1 MASQRKPRRP
11 EDDLV
16 DWFTI
21 SYKTIYIAVALVLV
35 VGGAV
40 YYHYF
45 GKPINPNP
53 AIDLPERFEDVLDT
67 FGRNADAT
75 VRDADNEPLALFHAV
90 DLSLLL
96 SANRRNWATDTL
108 SSMM

>member
-21 SYKTIYIAVALVLV
+21 SYKTIYIAIALLILIG
-35 VGGAV
+35 GGA

-45 GKPINPNP
+45 GKPLNPNP
-53 AIDLPERFEDVLDT
+53 VIDVP
-67 FGRNADAT
+67 A
-75 VRDADNEPLALFHAV
+75 PLG
-90 DLSLLL
+90 
-96 SANRRNWATDTL
+96 
-108 SSMM
+108 SSR